1 MEIRVEGGMLIF
13 TGVRFSSIPS
23 LVLNNC
29 VSQFSCVETEP
40 TMDKWTV
47 TFPLTEVL
55 VPRYTAQI
63 HQAKRRQSE
72 MNTNTKG
79 KKDRGFSGVKHKGNG
94 DDKPDPTPPTP
105 PNNGGSPASGVVRK
119 FEVVE
124 AIAA

>member
-1 MEIRVEGGMLIF
+1 MEIRVEGGVLIF
-13 TGVRFSSIPS
+13 TDVYFYAIQS
-23 LVLNNC
+23 LVSDHD
-29 VSQFSCVETEP
+29 VSQFSCFKT
-40 TMDKWTV
+40 DDISGKWTV
-47 TFPLTEVL
+47 TFPLTEAL
-55 VPRYTAQI
+55 VPQYTAQI

-79 KKDRGFSGVKHKGNG
+79 KKDHGFSGVKHKGNG

>member
-1 MEIRVEGGMLIF
+1 MEIRVEGGVLVF
-13 TGVRFSSIPS
+13 TNVGFEAINDIVTD
-23 LVLNNC
+23 NNAK
-29 VSQFSCVETEP
+29 QFSCIETEENR
-40 TMDKWTV
+40 WTV
-47 TFPLTEVL
+47 VFPLTEAL
-55 VPRYTAQI
+55 IPRYTAQI
-63 HQAKRRQSE
+63 HQAKRRE
-72 MNTNTKG
+72 AEIDTNTKG